1 MISRKIWVI
10 EKLWDFHTVRCT
22 QIWISHK
29 RGLLKM
35 NSFLYVISRFLY
47 QVGNTEERGVERI
60 YGGVRSTS
68 MVAPLL
74 SFLVLL
80 LSISPKLKKKNCSP
94 PLWASAA
101 ITFVCSSPLFG
112 AHSVWRTFRGA
123 ASPKKR
129 VLGVGNLREC
139 YPWNPWGS
147 ISLTI
152 FWKIAPHH
160 PLIISL
166 ATPLRTL

>member
-1 MISRKIWVI
+1 M
-10 EKLWDFHTVRCT
+10 RCT

-35 NSFLYVISRFLY
+35 NSFLYIISRFLY

-112 AHSVWRTFRGA
+112 AHSVWRTYRGA
-123 ASPKKR
+123 ATPKK
-129 VLGVGNLREC
+129 GTWGAEKPYLREC
-139 YPWNPWGS
+139 YPLKS
-147 ISLTI
+147 LKLHFYLTI
-152 FWKIAPHH
+152 SWKIAPNH

-166 ATPLRTL
+166 AASLRTL